1 MIAKAATG
9 VNGMND
15 ARSEPV
21 RISRRTALQLGAA
34 AALGVWVGRSRATE
48 PAPRQRVLVLG
59 AGLAGL
65 TAALELSRRGHD
77 VRVLEW
83 QQRVGGRVYSTSR
96 GLAQGQI
103 AELGAARIPDIHDF
117 TWHYVRQFKLATNQ
131 FPEGRGRYQVNGKA
145 FLQPPAGQP
154 WPLALRADE
163 LRDPVHFAA
172 RRLAQASRDF
182 NKVGPDWP
190 SAELSRKFDQFTVVD
205 WLRKTDASPELIG
218 LYIAANGGRV
228 RENGALL
235 EGIQEILEEDIKS
248 FAAIKGGNDSLPKAM
263 ADELGKR
270 VLTGARVES
279 IHRFDDRIE
288 VVARHEGE
296 EDRPYRYVADQVV
309 CALPAT
315 LLRDIPI
322 EPALPQL
329 HREALAA
336 VQYSRASKTVIQTQ
350 TRFWKDLGVTGLVI
364 AGTDTSAE
372 RVWDVG
378 VLQDGSMG
386 LLHQYCMAGHDELDR
401 LSAPA
406 RWQRT
411 AALLSGVLPGLS
423 EQTVYASHWDWS
435 QQPWVKGGIPNLR
448 PGTGAYL
455 RVLPR
460 AAGRL
465 HFAGDY
471 TTIWAGWMQGA
482 IQSGV
487 RAAQEIDPVI
497 GWQSSAQSDVNR
509 VTEMQAVA
517 ILSRDGRAAS
527 VSDPTRRAMLWP
539 RHL

>member
-1 MIAKAATG
+1 MRNSSHQPI
-9 VNGMND
+9 
-15 ARSEPV
+15 

-34 AALGVWVGRSRATE
+34 SALGVWAGRSRAMP
-48 PAPRQRVLVLG
+48 PASSQRIVVLG

-77 VRVLEW
+77 VQVLEW

-96 GLAQGQI
+96 GLAQGQV

-117 TWHYVRQFKLATNQ
+117 TWHYVRQFNLATHQ
-131 FPEGRGRYQVNGKA
+131 FPEGRARYQVDGKA
-145 FLQPPAGQP
+145 FLAPAKGQA
-154 WPLALRADE
+154 WPLTLRGDE
-163 LRDPVHFAA
+163 AHDPVHFAA
-172 RRLAQASRDF
+172 RQLAQASRDF
-182 NKVGPDWP
+182 STFGPGWP
-190 SAELSRKFDQFTVVD
+190 SPELVGRFDRLTVVD
-205 WLRKTDASPELIG
+205 WLRQTHASPDLIG
-218 LYIAANGGRV
+218 IFIAANGGRV

-235 EGIQEILEEDIKS
+235 EGIQEVLEEDIKT

-270 VLTGARVES
+270 VLTGVRVQR
-279 IHRFDDRIE
+279 IQQFDNRME
-288 VVARHEGE
+288 VVAHHEGE
-296 EDRPYRYVADQVV
+296 EDRPYRYVADQVI

-315 LLRDIPI
+315 ILRDIPI
-322 EPALPQL
+322 EPALPPL
-329 HREALAA
+329 RRDAIAA

-350 TRFWKDLGVTGLVI
+350 TRFWKDLGVTGLMI
-364 AGTDTSAE
+364 AGTDTAAE

-378 VLQDGSMG
+378 VLQGGSMG
-386 LLHQYCMAGHDELDR
+386 LLHQYCMAGHDDLDR
-401 LSAPA
+401 LSASE

-411 AALLSGVLPGLS
+411 VSLLSGVLPGLA

-435 QQPWVKGGIPNLR
+435 KQPWVKGGIPNLP
-448 PGTGAYL
+448 PGAGAYL

-487 RAAQEIDPVI
+487 RAAQEIDPSI
-497 GWQSSAQSDVNR
+497 GWETAPQSAATR
-509 VTEMQAVA
+509 TKEMQALAMLSQDRRGEGGRDPSRRA
-517 ILSRDGRAAS
+517 ILL
-527 VSDPTRRAMLWP
+527 PC
-539 RHL
+539 